1 MLYIITN
8 SPSTMATRSFTSAE
22 VLDFLDDED
31 ELGLGSINDEYCS
44 DDDISDM

>member
-1 MLYIITN
+1 
-8 SPSTMATRSFTSAE
+8 MATRCFTSAE

-31 ELGLGSINDEYCS
+31 ELGLGSINDEYCFEGS